1 VGAWLNGALTP
12 TAWIDAA
19 DRGFTLGDGLF
30 ETIRAVGGRACHLD
44 RHLARLHHGA
54 RLLQIT
60 VPYGNAAIDGAVAAL
75 LHQDG
80 LNDATVR
87 LTLSRGPGPRGLLPP
102 PDPKPTLLITA
113 SPPAPPASPARAI
126 IVRSTCRNERSPLCG
141 VKSLNYLDNIIARQE
156 AAARGGDEAI
166 LLNTKDRVA
175 DTSIA
180 NLILELDG
188 NLVTPPLSDG
198 ALPGIMR
205 GLLIDHAGLR
215 ERSIG
220 PEDLYRATSACLS
233 SSLGLRLL
241 ASVDGRIIGD
251 GGKMATSLCSTLLN
265 DRSSS
270 AGI

>member
-1 VGAWLNGALTP
+1 MGAWLNGTLTP
-12 TAWIDAA
+12 AALIDAA

-54 RLLQIT
+54 RLLQIP
-60 VPYGNAAIDGAVAAL
+60 VPYGDAAIGDAITAL
-75 LHQDG
+75 LHQEG

-87 LTLSRGPGPRGLLPP
+87 VTLSRGPAPRGLLPP
-102 PDPKPTLLITA
+102 SDPRPTLLITA
-113 SPPAPPASPARAI
+113 SPPAPAASPARAI
-126 IVRSTCRNERSPLCG
+126 IARSTCRNERSPLCG

-166 LLNTKDRVA
+166 LLNTQGRVA

-188 NLVTPPLSDG
+188 KLVTPPLSDG

-205 GLLIDHAGLR
+205 GLLIDRAGVA
-215 ERSIG
+215 ECSIA
-220 PEDLYRATSACLS
+220 PEDLYRANSACLS
-233 SSLGLRLL
+233 SSLALRPL
-241 ASVDGRIIGD
+241 ASVDGRVIGD
-251 GGKMATSLCSTLLN
+251 GGKAATACC
-265 DRSSS
+265 
-270 AGI
+270 AKAIA